1 MLQTGAV
8 LASLSVTYAQERS
21 MNPGA
26 RIHDRQA
33 GIESRFGGGETHTS
47 LDTAFAAQRREN
59 ARA

>member
-1 MLQTGAV
+1 
-8 LASLSVTYAQERS
+8 